1 MIEWW
6 VEFQNDVTPSPY
18 NDALYSILQTLSVH
32 SHTSHTDITYYILC
46 LQLIPNPLL
55 LYMRHFQGN
64 LSEALSEQKNV
75 LKVMEQL
82 FGVEVRTLV

>member
-1 MIEWW
+1 
-6 VEFQNDVTPSPY
+6 
-18 NDALYSILQTLSVH
+18 
-32 SHTSHTDITYYILC
+32 
-46 LQLIPNPLL
+46 
-55 LYMRHFQGN
+55 MRHFQGN

>member
-1 MIEWW
+1 M
-6 VEFQNDVTPSPY
+6 
-18 NDALYSILQTLSVH
+18 
-32 SHTSHTDITYYILC
+32 
-46 LQLIPNPLL
+46 QLIPNPLL